1 MAEMISKTQ
10 IVATFPGLLPNFS
23 DSSSAAISDFEMD
36 KIAWQKKSRPASGF
50 ATKDT

>member
-23 DSSSAAISDFEMD
+23 DSSSAANPNILSVSFHLSYVQDHHEP
-36 KIAWQKKSRPASGF
+36 IPP
-50 ATKDT
+50 